1 MSANKMFRAW
11 AVVFVI
17 LLGIALFDPDST
29 SRVAWPV
36 SYVACFAVGYWYREA
51 RAVEQLTQWFTGWI
65 AGQIRTLDHPLL
77 PPEKPCPDDQIV

>member
-11 AVVFVI
+11 TIVFVI

-29 SRVAWPV
+29 SQVAWLM

-51 RAVEQLTQWFTGWI
+51 RAVEQLTQWFTDWF
-65 AGQIRTLDHPLL
+65 AGQTSTLDPSLL
-77 PPEKPCPDDQIV
+77 PPGRTSPDE